1 MKITIRVLAIV
12 SAALMGLSLMLLLGL
27 FPFQG
32 GFAQLFLNCPEEI
45 VNVLPIFPLVPFL
58 NCLLSTVCVA
68 LLILCCGNKRGG
80 IWLELVVLGCLI
92 IVLPVIN
99 YVASMVYVRAVA
111 NPGGVFRISAENT
124 VSQISNI
131 CLIPSGLG
139 RALAYVTCGM
149 SIAYKKTRRL
159 L

>member
-12 SAALMGLSLMLLLGL
+12 SAAIMGLSLMLLLGL

-32 GFAQLFLNCPEEI
+32 EFAQLFLNYPEEI

-58 NCLLSTVCVA
+58 NCLLSTICVA

-80 IWLELVVLGCLI
+80 IWLELVVLGGLI

-99 YVASMVYVRAVA
+99 YVAATVYARAVG
-111 NPGGVFRISAENT
+111 NLESVFRFSADAQRDFIG
-124 VSQISNI
+124 S
-131 CLIPSGLG
+131 P
-139 RALAYVTCGM
+139 
-149 SIAYKKTRRL
+149 
-159 L
+159 